1 MEVRRCMKCMHDL
14 SGGIAY
20 CPECGRAY
28 GSVHAEPFALKPGT
42 ILNGKYLMGEM
53 LGQGGFGITYIG
65 LDLLLQQKVAIKEY
79 FPTCTGMVS
88 RENRSTV
95 VWSSAMVGK
104 TGTQRGFDSFLKE
117 ARKMAKLG
125 GIPNVVGVKSVF
137 TQNETA
143 YIVMDFIEGET
154 LQQKMQK
161 NGPMDFDS
169 CIRLMTP
176 IMQSLAEVHKHGIIH
191 RDISPDNIMVQPD
204 GKPVLLDLGA
214 AKDLD
219 IQGKDGSIQ
228 TTQMVAK
235 QGFSPIEQY
244 RKNASV
250 GPWTDVY
257 SMAATIYYCCTGTL
271 PPTSVDRIVEDT
283 LTCKPRLTKEQFDV
297 LAAGMSILPQ
307 KRPQDMAA
315 LLQIVTR
322 LQKGGKAEPVKPAPQ
337 AEPAKA
343 QQTTPVPPRP
353 ADVKPPVKNAP
364 PKTPQKKPLPAWL
377 IPAVAGIVAVLG
389 IVVCIVTATGKA
401 PRQNVSM
408 KAAATEPVLQPAP
421 AETTP
426 KATTPKATVPKAT
439 EPKPEPT
446 TKPTQPKNYI
456 ENVDGYW
463 ESTNL
468 KDGNFSLN
476 VHALVFYTPLVRC
489 REMTVNMEVSMNAG
503 TKCKEWQVWGRVNGQ
518 FQKIAKISLPAGD
531 GAGSETI
538 KFDTPLTF
546 DAIIVTP
553 TVIGGYSWSMG
564 LSVTDAWLAD

>member
-176 IMQSLAEVHKHGIIH
+176 IMQSLAEVHKHG
-191 RDISPDNIMVQPD
+191 
-204 GKPVLLDLGA
+204 
-214 AKDLD
+214 
-219 IQGKDGSIQ
+219 
-228 TTQMVAK
+228 
-235 QGFSPIEQY
+235 
-244 RKNASV
+244 
-250 GPWTDVY
+250 
-257 SMAATIYYCCTGTL
+257 
-271 PPTSVDRIVEDT
+271 
-283 LTCKPRLTKEQFDV
+283 
-297 LAAGMSILPQ
+297 
-307 KRPQDMAA
+307 MAA

-343 QQTTPVPPRP
+343 QRTPPVPPRP

-377 IPAVAGIVAVLG
+377 IPAVAGVVAVLG
-389 IVVCIVTATGKA
+389 IVVCIVTATGKT

-426 KATTPKATVPKAT
+426 KTTTPKATVPKAT

-446 TKPTQPKNYI
+446 TKPTQPKNHI
-456 ENVDGYW
+456 EYVDGYW

-503 TKCKEWQVWGRVNGQ
+503 TKCKEWQVWLVCIEGATKGTDYRIHSQNNYIGRSARMDISIPGDPHISAENSAIIAYDNEDRTFYFGPCSGRNIVRVNG
-518 FQKIAKISLPAGD
+518 KPA
-531 GAGSETI
+531 
-538 KFDTPLTF
+538 
-546 DAIIVTP
+546 
-553 TVIGGYSWSMG
+553 
-564 LSVTDAWLAD
+564 LSVEKIEAYDVLTVGTTKLLFVPLCGDRFDWNEKK